1 MSDYIASPRP
11 IFHEVEEKDTTLVIG
26 GITSGIV
33 VRITKKGLEINGYYA
48 GLTDRVKFA
57 NIRKFALISWEDLNK
72 MKVEASEGRKKKTT
86 PKKRN
91 AVVGSLSKIH
101 TYDAVLQ
108 SHRVDK
114 PKEEYLKKLP
124 IVTLNGEKYYMD
136 MERKERRP
144 VKNPEKVYS
153 FEGLSTKKPK

>member
-1 MSDYIASPRP
+1 MSDFISSPRP
-11 IFHEVEEKDTTLVIG
+11 IFHYIEEKDTTITIG
-26 GITSGIV
+26 SATAGIV

-57 NIRKFALISWEDLNK
+57 NTREFTLISWEDLNK
-72 MKVEASEGRKKKTT
+72 MRVEASEKRKTKQT
-86 PKKRN
+86 PKKRP
-91 AVVGSLSKIH
+91 AMI
-101 TYDAVLQ
+101 
-108 SHRVDK
+108 DK

-124 IVTLNGEKYYMD
+124 IVTLNCEKYYMD

-144 VKNPEKVYS
+144 VNNPEKVYS

>member
-1 MSDYIASPRP
+1 MSDYISSPRP
-11 IFHEVEEKDTTLVIG
+11 IFHDIEEKDSTITIG
-26 GITSGIV
+26 SATAGIV

-48 GLTDRVKFA
+48 GLTDQVKFA
-57 NIRKFALISWEDLNK
+57 NMREFTLISWEDLNK
-72 MKVEASEGRKKKTT
+72 MRVEASEKRKTKQT
-86 PKKRN
+86 PKKRP
-91 AVVGSLSKIH
+91 AMI
-101 TYDAVLQ
+101 
-108 SHRVDK
+108 DK

-144 VKNPEKVYS
+144 VNNPEKVYS